1 MQIRVN
7 LRRFFIEGAR
17 LLLLL
22 CGMAADEEV
31 GEHLGEN
38 LGGDDPGRALGVRY
52 EPESSGPDPRANP
65 RPTWAWEDAERARPL
80 GLVITAALLFVLV
93 AAAVLFGGRSSFGP
107 AGPPSIMGPGGKAL
121 GEILYSLELTVS
133 CPLASSDATGSVAG
147 RPPER
152 CPTGDRSESS
162 HPHD

>member
-1 MQIRVN
+1 
-7 LRRFFIEGAR
+7 
-17 LLLLL
+17 
-22 CGMAADEEV
+22 MAADEEV

-38 LGGDDPGRALGVRY
+38 LGGDDPGRTLGDRY
-52 EPESSGPDPRANP
+52 EPESSGPDPRATP
-65 RPTWAWEDAERARPL
+65 RPAWEDAERARPL

-107 AGPPSIMGPGGKAL
+107 AGPPSIIGPGGKAL